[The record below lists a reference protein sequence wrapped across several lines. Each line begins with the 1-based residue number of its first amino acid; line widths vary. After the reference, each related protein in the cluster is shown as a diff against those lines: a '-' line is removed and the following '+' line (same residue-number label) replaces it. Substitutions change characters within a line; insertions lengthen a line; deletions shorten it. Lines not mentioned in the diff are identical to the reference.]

1 MLTDIEIAT
10 KTRMRTID
18 KIAKDLRIKNKYI
31 EPYGKYKAKINLSI
45 MDELK
50 NEKDGKLILVSAI
63 NPTKYGEG
71 KTTTTIGLMEAFKE
85 MNVNA
90 ILALREPS
98 LGPVFGIKGGACGGG
113 YAQVLP
119 MEDINLHFT
128 GDMHALTTINNLICA
143 CIDNMLYWGNELNL
157 DPNKVVFKRCLD
169 LNDRSLR
176 NVVIG
181 DDNKNG
187 VKRKDGFNITVAS
200 EVMAAFCLC
209 EDLNDF
215 ANMIDEAIIG
225 YTFDDKVV
233 KVKDLK
239 ITGSIKVLAKD
250 LIKPNLVQT
259 LNHAPVLIHG
269 GPFANIAHGC
279 NSLIAT
285 KLGLKLADYC
295 ITEAGFGADLGMEKF
310 FDIKCRKGNLK
321 PNLVVLV
328 ATIRALKHHGGCL
341 DANQEDLK
349 SLEKGFA
356 NLDKHVENVKK
367 YNLPFVVAIN
377 KFNTDTKEELNL
389 LLEYC
394 HKNGYPVEINSSY
407 LKGAK
412 GAIDLASTVLKL
424 CEEKN
429 NFDYLYE
436 LKDTVENK
444 IETIAKEIYG
454 AANVEYSEAALS
466 SLDLINKNNLNKD
479 LLICMGKTPM
489 SLSDNEK
496 LIGRPSGFT
505 LHVKDIRI
513 SNSVKF
519 LVVLTGNVL
528 TMPGLGKDCAAHK
541 INMDEKGKIEG
552 LF

>member
-1 MLTDIEIAT
+1 MKTDIEIASSVKMQKIET
-10 KTRMRTID
+10 
-18 KIAKDLRIKNKYI
+18 IAKQAGIKTKYL
-31 EPYGKYKAKINLSI
+31 EPYGKYKAKINLDI

-50 NEKDGKLILVSAI
+50 DKENGKLILVSAI

-85 MNVNA
+85 MKVNA

-113 YAQVLP
+113 YAQVIP

-143 CIDNMLYWGNELNL
+143 CIDNELYWGNKLNL
-157 DPNKVVFKRCLD
+157 DPSKIVFKRCMD
-169 LNDRSLR
+169 LNDRALR
-176 NVVIG
+176 NVSVG
-181 DDNKNG
+181 GEKNG
-187 VKRKDGFNITVAS
+187 ILRQDGFNITVAS

-209 EDLNDF
+209 NDINDF
-215 ANMIDEAIIG
+215 ANMIEESIVG
-225 YTFDDKVV
+225 YTYDNKVIR
-233 KVKDLK
+233 VKDLN
-239 ITGSIKVLAKD
+239 ITGSLKVLIKD
-250 LIKPNLVQT
+250 AIKPNLVQT

-321 PNLVVLV
+321 PNLVVMV
-328 ATIRALKHHGGCL
+328 ATIRALKHHGGAL
-341 DANQEDLK
+341 NANEEDLE
-349 SLEKGFA
+349 SLEKGFV
-356 NLDKHVENVKK
+356 NLDKHIENIKK
-367 YNLPFVVAIN
+367 YGVPFVVAVN
-377 KFNTDTKEELNL
+377 KFSSDTKKELDL
-389 LLEYC
+389 LLKHC
-394 HKNGYPVEINSSY
+394 HKNHYPVEINSSF

-412 GAIDLASTVLKL
+412 GAMDLASTVLKL
-424 CEEKN
+424 CEEKSE
-429 NFDYLYE
+429 FKCLYDV
-436 LKDTVENK
+436 KDTVEKK

-454 AANVEYSEAALS
+454 ANNVEYSDKAKE
-466 SLDLINKNNLNKD
+466 SLEMIEKNGLNKE
-479 LLICMGKTPM
+479 LLVCMAKTPM
-489 SLSDNEK
+489 SLSDNDK
-496 LIGRPSGFT
+496 LIGRPQDFT
-505 LHVKDIRI
+505 LHVKDISI

-519 LVVLTGNVL
+519 LVVLTGSIL

-541 INMDEKGKIEG
+541 IKMDENGKIEG